1 MDPIPETLKAIDE
14 FGPFL
19 DDDDLLKHLLEMGR
33 RVREVVPECV
43 GLSMSFRDHGVTFTL
58 VASDESIA
66 ALDGLQYLDGGP
78 CVAAVEE
85 ERVVRF
91 PDEDALGEDEWQ
103 LFARGT
109 AAASV
114 ASTLTL
120 PLVVGDRV
128 TGSVNLYAASPNAFA
143 DKEQEIAAIVGGW
156 APGATANADL
166 SFSTRRAA
174 QEAPRLL
181 FAEMRTQIAVGILV
195 ASLGVSVDS
204 ARKRLHDAALRA
216 GIDEQTTAKALID
229 QALDSDDADDADDDA
244 PGRARGDAP
253 GPHPGG

>member
-143 DKEQEIAAIVGGW
+143 DKEQEIAAIVGGVGAGRHGERRPLVLH
-156 APGATANADL
+156 APCCPGGA
-166 SFSTRRAA
+166 AA
-174 QEAPRLL
+174 P
-181 FAEMRTQIAVGILV
+181 V
-195 ASLGVSVDS
+195 
-204 ARKRLHDAALRA
+204 
-216 GIDEQTTAKALID
+216 
-229 QALDSDDADDADDDA
+229 
-244 PGRARGDAP
+244 RGDADP
-253 GPHPGG
+253 DRRRHPGRQLGSLGRQRTQAAA